1 MLIVDQV
8 VGNRHEDAMLDRD
21 CERAAADGALE
32 VVSLPFHDAQRGRMR
47 LTTDAG
53 TEVGVALGR
62 GIRLRDGDVL
72 YRNSDGTQVITVA
85 VAPSE
90 ALSIRLVSG
99 IDSDKLFELGVR
111 VGHVLGNQHWPI
123 RLSEG
128 RVLVPVSVDRTV
140 METVLRT
147 YGLDGIGWEFVAV
160 PSDELPAA
168 MPRSTHPHA

>member
-8 VGNRHEDAMLDRD
+8 VGNRHEDAMLDLA

-53 TEVGVALGR
+53 TEVGVALDR
-62 GIRLRDGDVL
+62 GIGLRDGDVL
-72 YRNSDGTQVITVA
+72 YRNTDGTQIITVA

-99 IDSDKLFELGVR
+99 IDPDKLFELGVR

-123 RLSEG
+123 RLSQG
-128 RVLVPVSVDRTV
+128 QVLIPVSVDRTV

-147 YGLDGIGWEFVAV
+147 YGLDGIVWEFVEV
-160 PSDELPAA
+160 PPDELPAA
-168 MPRSTHPHA
+168 MPRSTHAHA

>member
-1 MLIVDQV
+1 MLIVDQI
-8 VGNRHEDAMLDRD
+8 VGNRHENSMLDRD

-53 TEVGVALGR
+53 TEVGVALDR
-62 GIRLRDGDVL
+62 GIGLRDGDVL
-72 YRNSDGTQVITVA
+72 YCNPNGRQVITVA

-128 RVLVPVSVDRTV
+128 RVLVPVSVNRTV

-147 YGLDGIGWEFVAV
+147 YRLDGIDWEFVAV
-160 PSDELPAA
+160 PPDELPAA
-168 MPRSTHPHA
+168 MPRSTHTHA